1 MKARPRLYFIRHGE
15 TDWNA
20 EGRLQGQQDIPINE
34 RGRSQASE
42 AARRLADLRPDLG
55 DLPWLVSPMGRTR
68 ETAELGRHAVGL
80 DPARYTIDDRLKEI
94 SFGRWEGA
102 TWKEVRKAEPAMA
115 RLREQD
121 KWNFVPPQGESYGML
136 MERIR
141 PWLDSLTEESV
152 VVSHGGVARAVMRL
166 VAGTS
171 AAEAASADIW
181 QGKVLLFEA
190 GAYRWV

>member
-34 RGRSQASE
+34 RGRAQAAE
-42 AARRLADLRPDLG
+42 AGQRLLALRPDAG
-55 DLPWLVSPMGRTR
+55 DLPWLASPMGRTR
-68 ETAELGRHAVGL
+68 ETAELGRGAIGL
-80 DPARYTIDDRLKEI
+80 DPMLYATDDRLKEI
-94 SFGRWEGA
+94 SFGAWEGL

-121 KWNFVPPQGESYGML
+121 KWNFLPPQGESYAML

-141 PWLDSLTEESV
+141 PWLDSLTQEAV

-190 GAYRWV
+190 GAYRWA